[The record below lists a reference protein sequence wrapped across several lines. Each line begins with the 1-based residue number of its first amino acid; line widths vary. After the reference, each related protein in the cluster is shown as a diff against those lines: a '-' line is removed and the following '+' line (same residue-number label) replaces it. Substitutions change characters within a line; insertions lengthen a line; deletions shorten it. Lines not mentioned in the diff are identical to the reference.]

1 MTKAVFTP
9 LTNFDSTE
17 LLDIAK
23 VHSQSLRLLQAVMR
37 ANLKGRL
44 KNLLWLL
51 CMHYNDEK
59 CCAWPSI
66 ERLAKLAVT
75 EERTVER
82 NLKILINMGLVVV
95 GRVPGIR
102 SNAYAV
108 QELAVQ
114 AIAIDGIRP
123 AKNMLSAA
131 VFAPEPTEPTP
142 TFSVSNPD
150 IFITNPDIFITNPD
164 TSVTQT
170 EGTEGTEKNGG
181 GTDAPASTISAASAP
196 VALATLIPAS
206 SSPAASPIPIPQNP
220 EQPTTGLTMTSP
232 AEHAIALVN
241 AQRVA
246 NGKKS
251 FALSDLHQLRNEAT
265 KAGISTKQAAE
276 WILERNSRNFF
287 RADFFVPPVIV
298 KPAPQA
304 YTAPTVARAPVPNPT
319 PATPTKTPAND
330 APPTSQSQAITAVRA
345 RVAAQVSAMRAG
357 GRFQKSA
364 AADVP
369 LLYGQPQWA
378 REIVADAR
386 RGKKVSHCALSNA
399 CEAMGITYRQL
410 QDEIAA
416 AAETV

>member
-1 MTKAVFTP
+1 MTQAVFTP

-17 LLDIAK
+17 LVDIAK

-37 ANLKGRL
+37 ADLKGNL

-75 EERTVER
+75 EERTVTR
-82 NLKILINMGLVVV
+82 NLKILVDMGLVAV

-108 QELAVQ
+108 QEFAVQ

-123 AKNMLSAA
+123 AKNALSAA
-131 VFAPEPTEPTP
+131 VFTPEPTAPTP

-150 IFITNPDIFITNPD
+150 IGGTNPDIFSTNPD

-181 GTDAPASTISAASAP
+181 GTDAPASTISAASASAP

-206 SSPAASPIPIPQNP
+206 SSPALFASPIQVPQD
-220 EQPTTGLTMTSP
+220 P
-232 AEHAIALVN
+232 AEQHAIALVN
-241 AQRVA
+241 TQRVS
-246 NGKKS
+246 NGKKP

-265 KAGISTKQAAE
+265 KAGISTQQAAE
-276 WILERNSRNFF
+276 WILERTSRNFF
-287 RADFFVPPVIV
+287 RADFFMPPAPVQ
-298 KPAPQA
+298 PAPQA
-304 YTAPTVARAPVPNPT
+304 HTVPTVARAPVPNHY
-319 PATPTKTPAND
+319 PATPTETPASD
-330 APPTSQSQAITAVRA
+330 APNVPNEPSPAGLEGRAYVQAMLNELCAK
-345 RVAAQVSAMRAG
+345 G
-357 GRFQKSA
+357 KLKSA
-364 AADVP
+364 AKPVSSEQE
-369 LLYGQPQWA
+369 QPMWA
-378 REIVADAR
+378 VNIVADAR
-386 RGKKVSHCALSNA
+386 KGKNPSYYTLTNA
-399 CEAMGITYRQL
+399 CEALGIDYRQL
-410 QDEIAA
+410 RAEIAA
-416 AAETV
+416 ATETATA